1 MNLLLT
7 IIIIIIICLSLV
19 SSSSLIIPKVKLG
32 SSDLMI
38 SKITLGTMTF
48 GEQNTIDEA
57 HAQLDMAFD
66 TYGINMFD
74 TAEIYPVPTKSDTQG
89 RTDNYIASWLKKRNR
104 NNIIIATKVA
114 GASPNLKYMPGRNG
128 LPTRLNKK
136 QIIDSVDLSL
146 KRLGTDYIDLIQV
159 SITNIYFINYI
170 INITIKASLA

>member
-1 MNLLLT
+1 
-7 IIIIIIICLSLV
+7 
-19 SSSSLIIPKVKLG
+19 LIIPKVKLG

-104 NNIIIATKVA
+104 NNIII
-114 GASPNLKYMPGRNG
+114 
-128 LPTRLNKK
+128 
-136 QIIDSVDLSL
+136 
-146 KRLGTDYIDLIQV
+146 
-159 SITNIYFINYI
+159 
-170 INITIKASLA
+170 